1 VQCDGLRCFVE
12 EGSRVKSFFDYLFD
26 PGSTQREL
34 YESIG
39 KQMLSDSW
47 TGYNS
52 TCFAYG
58 QTGSGKTFSMVG
70 ELGDDEKE
78 GLLPRLVKSLFEK
91 ADDES
96 SRDTQLNVEIRM
108 SY

>member
-1 VQCDGLRCFVE
+1 
-12 EGSRVKSFFDYLFD
+12 
-26 PGSTQREL
+26 
-34 YESIG
+34 
-39 KQMLSDSW
+39 
-47 TGYNS
+47 
-52 TCFAYG
+52 
-58 QTGSGKTFSMVG
+58 MVG